1 MAQNALSA
9 DVRVGVG
16 KGVARKLRAAGRIPA
31 VIYGKGRAGEA
42 ISLDPAVLE
51 RLLHTSESGMNTLI
65 DLSVEGSTSTVLLK
79 DLQRDP
85 IRGRYLH
92 ADFFV
97 VDLEQ
102 ELQVAVPLHFV
113 GKAKGLEF
121 GGIVEHPLREVEVA
135 CLPQAIP
142 DSIEVDVT
150 ELGIGDSLHVRDLQ
164 VPAGV
169 RLMSDPDLAVALV
182 EQPAAVEEPV
192 AEEAAAVVEEGAEAA
207 PAEQPE
213 GAKEAGSE

>member
-1 MAQNALSA
+1 MAGNALSA
-9 DVRVGVG
+9 DTRGGTG

-31 VIYGKGRAGEA
+31 VIYGKGKAGEA
-42 ISLDPAVLE
+42 ISLDPALLE

-65 DLSVEGSTSTVLLK
+65 DLSVDGRTSTVLLK

-102 ELQVAVPLHFV
+102 ELQVAIPLHFV

-150 ELGIGDSLHVRDLQ
+150 ELNIGDSLHVRDLQ
-164 VPAGV
+164 TPAGV
-169 RLMSDPDLAVALV
+169 RVISDGDLAIALV
-182 EQPAAVEEPV
+182 EQPAIAEEPSV
-192 AEEAAAVVEEGAEAA
+192 EEAAAAEVEGAEAPA
-207 PAEQPE
+207 PEA
-213 GAKEAGSE
+213 AKESGSE

>member
-1 MAQNALSA
+1 VAENALSA
-9 DVRVGVG
+9 DARGGIG

-31 VIYGKGRAGEA
+31 VLYGKGKEGEA
-42 ISLDPAVLE
+42 ISVDPTSLE

-65 DLSVEGSTSTVLLK
+65 DLSVGGRTSTVLLK

-97 VDLEQ
+97 VDLKQ
-102 ELQVAVPLHFV
+102 ELQVTIPLHFV

-150 ELGIGDSLHVRDLQ
+150 ELNIGDSLHVRDLQ
-164 VPAGV
+164 TPAGV
-169 RLMSDPDLAVALV
+169 RVISDGDLAIALV
-182 EQPAAVEEPV
+182 EQPAV
-192 AEEAAAVVEEGAEAA
+192 AEEPSAEEAVTAEGAEA
-207 PAEQPE
+207 PVPE
-213 GAKEAGSE
+213 AAKEAGSE

>member
-1 MAQNALSA
+1 MAEHALSA
-9 DVRVGVG
+9 EARGGIG

-31 VIYGKGRAGEA
+31 VLYGKGRSGES
-42 ISLDPAVLE
+42 ISVDPVLLE
-51 RLLHTSESGMNTLI
+51 RLLHTSDSGMNTLI
-65 DLSVEGSTSTVLLK
+65 DLSVDGRTSTVLLK

-92 ADFFV
+92 ADFFE
-97 VDLEQ
+97 VDLAQ
-102 ELQVAVPLHFV
+102 ELQVAVPLNFV

-150 ELGIGDSLHVRDLQ
+150 ELGIGDALHVRDLQ
-164 VPAGV
+164 APAGV
-169 RLMSDPDLAVALV
+169 RVVSDADLAVALV
-182 EQPAAVEEPV
+182 EQPAV
-192 AEEAAAVVEEGAEAA
+192 AEEPTAEEEAAPVEEGAEPAA
-207 PAEQPE
+207 EAP
-213 GAKEAGSE
+213 KEEPSSE

>member
-1 MAQNALSA
+1 VAANALSA
-9 DVRVGVG
+9 DARGGIG

-31 VIYGKGRAGEA
+31 VLYGKGKEGES
-42 ISLDPAVLE
+42 ISVDPTSLE

-65 DLSVEGSTSTVLLK
+65 DLSVGGRTSTVLLK

-97 VDLEQ
+97 VDLKQ
-102 ELQVAVPLHFV
+102 ELQVTIPLHFV
-113 GKAKGLEF
+113 GKAQGLEF

-150 ELGIGDSLHVRDLQ
+150 ELNIGDSLHVRDLQ
-164 VPAGV
+164 TPAGV
-169 RLMSDPDLAVALV
+169 RLLSDGDLAIALV
-182 EQPAAVEEPV
+182 EQPAV
-192 AEEAAAVVEEGAEAA
+192 AEEPTAEEAVVTEEGAEAPA
-207 PAEQPE
+207 PDA
-213 GAKEAGSE
+213 AKEASSD